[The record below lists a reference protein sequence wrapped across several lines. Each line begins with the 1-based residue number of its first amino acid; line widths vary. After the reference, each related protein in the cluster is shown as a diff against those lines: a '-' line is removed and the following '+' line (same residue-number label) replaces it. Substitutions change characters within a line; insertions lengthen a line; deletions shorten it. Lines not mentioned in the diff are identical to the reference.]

1 MQSRTGHTSPI
12 QDQTWPD
19 GSTYFIVQGTPAFAE
34 IGPIYF
40 DLWCAKNGVLDQ
52 FSHSLLFEI
61 PSSDSLLARTDINT
75 QDSQESAV
83 GVVSAVS
90 ACHRETVLD
99 STGYCCR
106 PPGPLLPLHATVPG
120 AVAAAAGGGRRRSAR
135 QEQSACRSSRE
146 NCLHEQL
153 QQFGQS
159 ARCSARTRSPKPARD
174 SHADKQT
181 IAFNGT
187 RYGGL
192 HKFHQISFGYGQTIL
207 LYAQSRKREQYG
219 VFRRSS

>member
-1 MQSRTGHTSPI
+1 M
-12 QDQTWPD
+12 
-19 GSTYFIVQGTPAFAE
+19 
-34 IGPIYF
+34 
-40 DLWCAKNGVLDQ
+40 
-52 FSHSLLFEI
+52 
-61 PSSDSLLARTDINT
+61 
-75 QDSQESAV
+75 
-83 GVVSAVS
+83 
-90 ACHRETVLD
+90 VLD

-135 QEQSACRSSRE
+135 QEQSTCRSSRE
-146 NCLHEQL
+146 NCLHEASGQACC
-153 QQFGQS
+153 QSARAIRNAGPCGQS

-174 SHADKQT
+174 PHADKQT
-181 IAFNGT
+181 IAFNGA

-207 LYAQSRKREQYG
+207 LYAQSRKREQYR